1 MADYVFPGLQT
12 AVDGSVENAEFGSAI
27 PVPTDIGYTIYPTYE
42 DFQKGERYTDFWLSK
57 NMTIVSAVEP
67 TRPHTG
73 QMYPRFDN

>member
-42 DFQKGERYTDFWLSK
+42 DFQNGERYTDVP
-57 NMTIVSAVEP
+57 TI
-67 TRPHTG
+67 R
-73 QMYPRFDN
+73 